1 MNRKGQALVEFVLIL
16 PVFLMILFIIVDFG
30 TILNNKSRLE
40 NTSADIIEMYKNGET
55 IENISAIYSDV
66 SINVSNYKEKYK
78 KVVIKKEVNL
88 ITPGLE
94 RILEDPFPI
103 EIERVFNET

>member
-1 MNRKGQALVEFVLIL
+1 MNKKGQALVEFILIL
-16 PVFLMILFIIVDFG
+16 PIFLMILFVIVDFG

-40 NTSADIIEMYKNGET
+40 NTSADIINMYKNGES
-55 IENISAIYSDV
+55 IENIKNIYSDISI
-66 SINVSNYKEKYK
+66 SINTYKEKYK
-78 KVVIKKEVNL
+78 KIIIKKNVNL

-103 EIERVFNET
+103 EIERIISET